1 MTHLS
6 AACCSAQ
13 HWDFFFDEVNTR
25 NGGNRYATVLMYLE
39 AADDGGETVRRLGAC
54 QERRCWLGKVSARN
68 DDFKGNVPITKSVC

>member
-1 MTHLS
+1 M
-6 AACCSAQ
+6 
-13 HWDFFFDEVNTR
+13 NTR